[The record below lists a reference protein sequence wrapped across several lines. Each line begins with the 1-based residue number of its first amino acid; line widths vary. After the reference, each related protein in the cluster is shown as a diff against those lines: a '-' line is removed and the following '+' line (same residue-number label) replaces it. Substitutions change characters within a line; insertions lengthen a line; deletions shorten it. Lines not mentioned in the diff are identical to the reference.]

1 VTRVTVLSY
10 AINGRGMGHL
20 TRQLAILRWIRR
32 IGAVLDVHVEPWVL
46 TSSEADTLARREGVP
61 SLKMPS
67 KAMFRDA
74 DLEPS
79 RYLAVAR
86 SWVLNAVAGL
96 RPDLL
101 IVDTFAG
108 GSFGELVAS
117 LELAKS
123 RVLVRRRVRPEFAAA
138 DPYASLL
145 PLYGTVL
152 EPATDAL
159 PPILLREREELL
171 PRDAARDALGLGDDE
186 QAVYVTLGG
195 GGDVAAPAQL
205 PRLIE
210 RLRRPGR
217 RLVVGAGPLYSGPE
231 IRRSDVL
238 WIDRYVP
245 IELFGAFD
253 RAVSAA
259 GFNAFHELMYAGV
272 PTVFLPQ
279 PRIADDQEER
289 ARRAEAAGA
298 GRVAAS
304 LDEVAGLLED
314 AGDPRAARALVPTNG
329 ARPAAV
335 AALQTVL
342 PDHGVAAAAE
352 SLTGS
357 ALRALARLS
366 GSAVNP
372 TATLGRRGLA
382 LARLVGADGIG
393 AFLDLCDAHAV
404 PSEVGFTLVRAL
416 GRKFPAADAVALR
429 DALATL
435 VPVWAGFDDWM
446 GAVSLLRAVPTQRT
460 LSVRAFADLVGR
472 WLAGRDDLFDAVAD
486 LTRLEGGGA
495 RPLVEAL
502 ALLTAPGVT
511 SREEA

>member
-1 VTRVTVLSY
+1 MTRITVVSY

-20 TRQLAILRWIRR
+20 TRQLAILRWVRR
-32 IGAVLDVHVEPWVL
+32 ICAVLDVTVEPWVL

-74 DLEPS
+74 DMEPS
-79 RYLAVAR
+79 RYLGVAR
-86 SWVLNAVAGL
+86 SWVLNAIAGL

-101 IVDTFAG
+101 LVDTFAG

-123 RVLVRRRVRPEFAAA
+123 RVLVRRRVRPEFAAS
-138 DPYASLL
+138 DPYGGLL
-145 PLYGTVL
+145 PLYGRIL

-159 PPILLREREELL
+159 APILLREREELL
-171 PRDAARDALGLGDDE
+171 PRPAAREALGLGDE

-195 GGDVAAPAQL
+195 GGDVAAPGVL

-210 RLRRPGR
+210 SLRRPGR
-217 RLVVGAGPLYSGPE
+217 RLIVGAGPLYAGPE
-231 IRRSDVL
+231 IRRDDVL

-245 IELFGAFD
+245 LELFAAFD
-253 RAVSAA
+253 AAVSAA
-259 GFNAFHELMYAGV
+259 GFNAYHELMFAGV

-298 GRVAAS
+298 GRVAGS
-304 LDEVAGLLED
+304 VDDVAALLED
-314 AGDPRAARALVPTNG
+314 PGDPRAARALVPENG
-329 ARPAAV
+329 ARDAAV
-335 AALQTVL
+335 AALETVL
-342 PDHGVAAAAE
+342 PDHGVAAAAAT
-352 SLTGS
+352 LTGS
-357 ALRALARLS
+357 SLRALARLS

-372 TATLGRRGLA
+372 TAALGRRGLA
-382 LARLVGADGIG
+382 LARMIGADGIEG
-393 AFLDLCDAHAV
+393 FLDLCDAHAV

-416 GRKFPAADAVALR
+416 DRKFPAADADALR
-429 DALATL
+429 RALAVL
-435 VPVWAGFDDWM
+435 LPVWAGFDDWM
-446 GAVSLLRAVPTQRT
+446 GAVSLLRAVPVQRT
-460 LSVRAFADLVGR
+460 LSIRGFADLVAR
-472 WLAGRDDLFDAVAD
+472 WLAGRDDLFDATAD

-495 RPLVEAL
+495 RPVAEAL
-502 ALLTAPGVT
+502 ALLTAANVSP
-511 SREEA
+511 SNEA